1 MCATIISPAPPPNL
15 VGSERNVGPLV
26 YQGTQT
32 VRPQKS
38 RLVMQ
43 PYSLHQIDYSASRLT
58 SKVACALMQAFYH
71 PDDQNEAREWRRS
84 SVESAMS
91 EVIIHTHLN
100 PCATLSAYILAQY
113 RVLHSLYAAPV
124 IQTSALIASIPDVM
138 TEPTI
143 ARNKV
148 CEWTHAHAHA
158 QARTHA
164 RTAPWHT
171 STLARAHT
179 HTPLRA
185 LSRQDAV
192 ASEQQQEQRL
202 QHHLRRVSLERSAG
216 SPSPRGS
223 WGYEK
228 EVEAL
233 ATTYQSPA
241 TGGSAGDGSLSL
253 SPARTGSIAVLD
265 LPVRAC
271 FCFLCMGRV

>member
-1 MCATIISPAPPPNL
+1 MCATIISPAPPPSL

-32 VRPQKS
+32 VRPLKS

-58 SKVACALMQAFYH
+58 SKVACALSQAFYH
-71 PDDQNEAREWRRS
+71 PDDQNEARAWRRS

-91 EVIIHTHLN
+91 EVIIHTHWN

-148 CEWTHAHAHA
+148 CEWTHAHAHVH
-158 QARTHA
+158 ARTHA
-164 RTAPWHT
+164 PHLGTQARHART
-171 STLARAHT
+171 HT
-179 HTPLRA
+179 HTTARAVSAGCGGFRAATGAASPASSQACVSRA
-185 LSRQDAV
+185 LSGITFPQG
-192 ASEQQQEQRL
+192 L
-202 QHHLRRVSLERSAG
+202 
-216 SPSPRGS
+216 
-223 WGYEK
+223 
-228 EVEAL
+228 
-233 ATTYQSPA
+233 
-241 TGGSAGDGSLSL
+241 
-253 SPARTGSIAVLD
+253 
-265 LPVRAC
+265 
-271 FCFLCMGRV
+271 MGI

>member
-15 VGSERNVGPLV
+15 VGSERNIGPLV

-32 VRPQKS
+32 VRPLKS

-91 EVIIHTHLN
+91 EVIIHTHWN

-143 ARNKV
+143 ARKKV
-148 CEWTHAHAHA
+148 CEWTHAHAHVH
-158 QARTHA
+158 ARTHA
-164 RTAPWHT
+164 PHLGTQARH
-171 STLARAHT
+171 ARAHT
-179 HTPLRA
+179 HHCARCLGRMRWLPSSNRSSVSSTISGVCLSSDLRDHLPPGAHGDMKRRWRHWQLRIKARRRVAVLVTVPLVFLLHA
-185 LSRQDAV
+185 PV
-192 ASEQQQEQRL
+192 ASP
-202 QHHLRRVSLERSAG
+202 SLI
-216 SPSPRGS
+216 
-223 WGYEK
+223 Y
-228 EVEAL
+228 L
-233 ATTYQSPA
+233 
-241 TGGSAGDGSLSL
+241 
-253 SPARTGSIAVLD
+253 
-265 LPVRAC
+265 
-271 FCFLCMGRV
+271 

>member
-1 MCATIISPAPPPNL
+1 
-15 VGSERNVGPLV
+15 
-26 YQGTQT
+26 
-32 VRPQKS
+32 
-38 RLVMQ
+38 
-43 PYSLHQIDYSASRLT
+43 
-58 SKVACALMQAFYH
+58 
-71 PDDQNEAREWRRS
+71 
-84 SVESAMS
+84 MS
-91 EVIIHTHLN
+91 EVIIHTHWN

-143 ARNKV
+143 ARKKV
-148 CEWTHAHAHA
+148 CEWTHAHAHVH
-158 QARTHA
+158 ARTHA
-164 RTAPWHT
+164 PHLGTQAR
-171 STLARAHT
+171 SLARA

-202 QHHLRRVSLERSAG
+202 QHHLRRVSLEHSAG

-271 FCFLCMGRV
+271 FCFLCMGCV